1 MSLPCG
7 TFNETY
13 AQDMAIVRTRMQWLL
28 LIGGLVLLF
37 ALPSYAGPRIVTLA
51 NLIGISAISAL
62 GLNILTGYA
71 GQISLGQAAFMA
83 VGAYIQAMLTVHLN
97 WPFWLA
103 LPASGLG
110 AALVGLVFGTPS
122 LRVKGFYLA
131 MATLAAQFVIPW
143 LIINVWPEATGG
155 IHSFR
160 VPAPSLGE
168 GLVLN
173 TQVEMFYVIIPVAAL
188 MAFFAKNI
196 VRTRVGRAFVA
207 IRDNDLAAEAMGV
220 NAFRYKLVA
229 FAICSFYAG
238 IAGALWA
245 HWMRNI
251 APSHFTMVESIWY
264 LGMLI
269 VGGIGSTTGAVMG
282 AVFIR
287 TLDLGVS
294 TLGPWAGD
302 TFPAIGGQASA
313 ALSPLMFGLAIL
325 LFILFEPRGMYHR
338 WEMFKASYRL
348 HPYSH

>member
-1 MSLPCG
+1 
-7 TFNETY
+7 
-13 AQDMAIVRTRMQWLL
+13 MAIVRTRTQWIILV
-28 LIGGLVLLF
+28 GGLVLLF
-37 ALPSYAGPRIVTLA
+37 ALPTFAGPRVITLG
-51 NLIGISAISAL
+51 NLIGISVISVL
-62 GLNILTGYA
+62 GLNILTGYC

-83 VGAYIQAMLTVHLN
+83 VGAYTQAMLTVHLK
-97 WPFWLA
+97 WPFWAA
-103 LPASGLG
+103 LPVSGVV
-110 AALVGLVFGTPS
+110 AAIVGLVFGTPS

-131 MATLAAQFVIPW
+131 MATLAAQFVVPW
-143 LIINVWPEATGG
+143 MIVNVKPDITGG

-160 VPAPSLGE
+160 VPAPALGG

-173 TQVEMFYVIIPVAAL
+173 TQTEMFYVIIPIAVI
-188 MAFFAKNI
+188 MTFFAKNI

-207 IRDNDLAAEAMGV
+207 IRDNDLAAEVMGV
-220 NAFRYKLVA
+220 NVFRYKLLA

-251 APSHFTMVESIWY
+251 APTHFHLVDSIWY

-269 VGGIGSTTGAVMG
+269 VGGIGSTTGAVFG

-287 TLDLGVS
+287 TLDLSVS
-294 TLGPWAGD
+294 LLSPWVSS

-313 ALSPLMFGLAIL
+313 ALSPLLFGLAIL
-325 LFILFEPRGMYHR
+325 LFILFEPRGLYHR
-338 WEMFKASYRL
+338 WEIFKAAYRL